1 MKEDLIILLD
11 DDGNEYAYEH
21 IETVEMDGNE
31 YVLLARYEEADD
43 HGKCCCGRDPAVENI
58 EAAGDIVFNIEDE
71 DEDEYNDDDDTDEGS
86 DDGEYEETEVV
97 IMKVVH
103 GDNGEDSFADIEDEE
118 ELEAVFEEF
127 KIRMGD
133 EFDFE

>member
-21 IETVEMDGNE
+21 IETVEMNGNE
-31 YVLLARYEEADD
+31 YVLLARYEEADN
-43 HGKCCCGRDPAVENI
+43 HCECCSAHDPAVEKI
-58 EAAGDIVFNIEDE
+58 EAAGDIFNIEDE
-71 DEDEYNDDDDTDEGS
+71 DEDEYDEDDDADEGS

-103 GDNGEDSFADIEDEE
+103 GDNGEDSFADIEDED